1 MVEFVGNDNEDV
13 IEDVIEEVN
22 ITDDEEENGADDDV
36 VSPPF
41 VGMVFH
47 SWEEVD
53 KYYKRYGRQQ
63 GFGILCTAG
72 SYVQKGGAKSKELR
86 GYLWKCECY
95 GRAVYRRRV
104 EGKRVYSTR
113 DELGTKRSKKCDCPV
128 LMYCNRTKDGEWVVK
143 RAVNEHKNHCPT
155 PRKSR
160 YVPRYRQEDITSLV
174 KRKLFND
181 YNSGAN
187 VPQIF
192 NCLASE
198 RNGVENVT
206 FTKKDLQNIIAR
218 DKAEKMKEG
227 DWNAMWKYFKA
238 MSTDNEN
245 FFHKHRVGEDNILK
259 DVMWVDA
266 RSRAAYEEFGDV
278 VVFDSTYLT
287 NEYDL
292 PFSNFVGVNHHGQTI
307 LLGCALLSHED
318 SETFEWLF
326 TEWLSCMSNKKPIGF
341 LTDQDAAMRK
351 ALREVM
357 PDVRHRWC
365 LWHILTKFSHKLG
378 KYNDY
383 ELFKVELHN
392 VIYNSL
398 TKNEFEVQWTDV
410 IKKYKLE
417 GEIWLA
423 GNSII
428 IFFIISYM
436 VH

>member
-13 IEDVIEEVN
+13 IEDIIEEVN
-22 ITDDEEENGADDDV
+22 ITDDEEETGADDDV
-36 VSPPF
+36 VTPPF

-63 GFGILCTAG
+63 GFGILRACIG
-72 SYVQKGGAKSKELR
+72 VGLR
-86 GYLWKCECY
+86 
-95 GRAVYRRRV
+95 
-104 EGKRVYSTR
+104 GKRVYSTR

-155 PRKSR
+155 PRKFR
-160 YVPRYRQEDITSLV
+160 YVPRYRQEDINSLI

-218 DKAEKMKEG
+218 DKAEKLKEG

-238 MSTDNEN
+238 MYTDNEN
-245 FFHKHRVGEDNILK
+245 FFHKHRVGEDNRLQ

-266 RSRAAYEEFGDV
+266 RNRAAYEEFGDV
-278 VVFDSTYLT
+278 VLFDSTYLT

-326 TEWLSCMSNKKPIGF
+326 TELLSCMSNKK
-341 LTDQDAAMRK
+341 T
-351 ALREVM
+351 
-357 PDVRHRWC
+357 HW
-365 LWHILTKFSHKLG
+365 FS
-378 KYNDY
+378 Y
-383 ELFKVELHN
+383 
-392 VIYNSL
+392 
-398 TKNEFEVQWTDV
+398 
-410 IKKYKLE
+410 
-417 GEIWLA
+417 
-423 GNSII
+423 
-428 IFFIISYM
+428 
-436 VH
+436 